1 MFSVNLE
8 KSFLGFMFIG
18 AHVKNGH
25 INFGLAKGISDYE
38 DFKKK
43 ALECARA
50 IIENN
55 LFELK

>member
-1 MFSVNLE
+1 MNFE
-8 KSFLGFMFIG
+8 KSFMGFMFIG